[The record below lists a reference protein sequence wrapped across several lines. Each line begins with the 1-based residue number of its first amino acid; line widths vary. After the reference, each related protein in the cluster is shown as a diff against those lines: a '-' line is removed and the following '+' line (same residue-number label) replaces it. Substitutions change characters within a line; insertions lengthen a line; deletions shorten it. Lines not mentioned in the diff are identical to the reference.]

1 MSQPQERVGCAKI
14 SRRVGSIRA
23 SQGSLQQP
31 ARTSLQGRPS
41 PRSPSL
47 MVWTRPDTTVPLPPD
62 LLPLDSQKL
71 TADVPQALSRFVIP
85 GPGRHPGLLA
95 VTGGQ
100 RNRVNIQQ

>member
-1 MSQPQERVGCAKI
+1 MSQPHERVGCAKI

-85 GPGRHPGLLA
+85 GAGRHPGLLA

-100 RNRVNIQQ
+100 RNRVNIPQ